1 MGGILILNSEMIL
14 TRNILLFEPDSSGHH
29 PGYLYHLIIH
39 FLENDYPFNLVVLV
53 APDFF
58 EKHPQIIQKTLSPR
72 VKWLEF
78 SDAEFKNWQVIKSKS
93 VTKRSFFEWELL
105 RKYIVET
112 KSIYVFLMYIDYLQV
127 AMLTQKTL
135 PCPVSGI
142 LFRPTLVNY
151 PSHSVKEMVNSWR
164 KNLTLKY
171 FVKTKSLDSLFSL
184 DFFATKYIQQN
195 WQTNKVTF
203 LPDPVQV
210 YQSSMSVDKLKIEL
224 GIEPNRKVFLIFG
237 FLDSRKGISEVME
250 AISHISREK
259 SSKGT
264 LLIVGPWEESE
275 RNKFD
280 ETIDNILQYSDF
292 QIIIKNKFV
301 QDEDI
306 QSYFEVSDFILAL
319 YAKHIGMSAIMVRAA
334 AAQKP
339 CLTHNFGL
347 MGKIVIENQL
357 GMIVEN
363 DLAKKME
370 MLLSENILIG
380 NNKKMREFAELN
392 SAENYAKV
400 ILQGIE
406 EKLQEV

>member
-1 MGGILILNSEMIL
+1 MIPSK
-14 TRNILLFEPDSSGHH
+14 NILLFEPDSSGHH
-29 PGYLYHLIIH
+29 PGYLYHLIIN
-39 FLENDYPFNLVVLV
+39 FLENEYPFNLVVLV

-72 VKWLEF
+72 VKWIKF
-78 SDAEFKNWQVIKSKS
+78 SDSEFNNWQEIKSKS

-105 RKYIVET
+105 RKCIIET
-112 KSIYVFLMYIDYLQV
+112 KSVYAFLMYIDYLQI
-127 AMLTQKTL
+127 ALLTQKAL

-151 PSHSVKEMVNSWR
+151 PAHSLKEMVNSWR

-171 FVKTKSLDSLFSL
+171 FVKNNALDSLFNL
-184 DFFATKYIQQN
+184 DSFATNYIQQN
-195 WQTNKVTF
+195 WQTNKVKF

-210 YQSSMSVDKLKIEL
+210 YPSTKPVEELKKEL
-224 GIEPNRKVFLIFG
+224 NIKPNRKVFLIFG

-250 AISHISREK
+250 AIAKINKEK
-259 SSKGT
+259 SEKGT

-275 RNKFD
+275 RKKFESNINK
-280 ETIDNILQYSDF
+280 ILQNSDF
-292 QIIIKNKFV
+292 QIIIKDEFI

-306 QSYFEVSDFILAL
+306 QSYFEVSDYILAL
-319 YAKHIGMSAIMVRAA
+319 YTKHIGMSAIMVRAA

-339 CLTHNFGL
+339 FLTHNFGL

-370 MLLSENILIG
+370 MLLAENKEVG
-380 NNKKMREFAELN
+380 NKEKMKEFAELN

-400 ILQGIE
+400 ILDQ
-406 EKLQEV
+406 LQAQII

>member
-1 MGGILILNSEMIL
+1 M
-14 TRNILLFEPDSSGHH
+14 TKNILLFEPDSSGHH
-29 PGYLYHLIIH
+29 PGYLYHLIIN
-39 FLENDYPFNLVVLV
+39 FLENNYPFNLVILV

-72 VKWLEF
+72 VKWLKFSDNEF
-78 SDAEFKNWQVIKSKS
+78 SDWQKIKSRN

-105 RKYIVET
+105 RKYIIET
-112 KSIYVFLMYIDYLQV
+112 KSVYVFLMYIDYLQM
-127 AMLTQKTL
+127 ALLTQKVL

-151 PSHSVKEMVNSWR
+151 PAHSLRERINTWR

-171 FVKTKSLDSLFSL
+171 FVKSNSLDSLFNL
-184 DFFATKYIQQN
+184 DSFATKFIQQN
-195 WQTNKVTF
+195 WQTNKVKF

-210 YQSSMSVDKLKIEL
+210 YTSTKSVSNMKKVL
-224 GIEPNRKVFLIFG
+224 GIEANRKVFLIFG
-237 FLDSRKGISEVME
+237 FLDSRKGISEVMR
-250 AISHISREK
+250 AIAEIPQEIST
-259 SSKGT
+259 KGT

-275 RNKFD
+275 RKIFD
-280 ETIDNILQYSDF
+280 NSFQNTVKNSDF
-292 QIIIKNKFV
+292 QIIIKDEFI

-306 QSYFEVSDFILAL
+306 QSYFEVSDYILSL

-339 CLTHNFGL
+339 FLAHNFGL
-347 MGKIVIENQL
+347 MGKIVTENQL

-363 DLAKKME
+363 DLSEKME
-370 MLLSENILIG
+370 ILLSSTIEVG
-380 NNKKMREFAELN
+380 NKEKMREFAELN

-400 ILQGIE
+400 ILNGIIDSLSRIE
-406 EKLQEV
+406 

>member
-1 MGGILILNSEMIL
+1 MI
-14 TRNILLFEPDSSGHH
+14 TSKNILLFEPDSSGHH
-29 PGYLYHLIIH
+29 PGYLYHLLIH
-39 FLENDYPFNLVVLV
+39 FLENDYSYNLVVLV

-58 EKHPQIIQKTLSPR
+58 DKHPQIIQKTLSPR
-72 VKWLEF
+72 VNWLKF
-78 SDAEFKNWQVIKSKS
+78 SDSEFDKWQEIKSKS

-112 KSIYVFLMYIDYLQV
+112 KSVYTFLMYIDYLQI
-127 AMLTQKTL
+127 ALLTQKAL
-135 PCPVSGI
+135 PNPISGI

-151 PSHSVKEMVNSWR
+151 PFHSLKEMVNCWR

-171 FVKTKSLDSLFSL
+171 FVQHKALDSLFNL
-184 DFFATKYIQQN
+184 DPFATDYIQQN
-195 WQTNKVTF
+195 WQTDKVKS

-210 YQSSMSVDKLKIEL
+210 YPSSKSVNELKMELKIK
-224 GIEPNRKVFLIFG
+224 PNRKVFLIFG

-250 AISHISREK
+250 AISQISSEK

-280 ETIDNILQYSDF
+280 STIKNILQNSDF
-292 QIIIKNKFV
+292 QVIIKNEFI

-306 QSYFEVSDFILAL
+306 QSYFEVSDYILAL

-339 CLTHNFGL
+339 FLAHNFGL

-357 GMIVEN
+357 GMIVDN
-363 DLAKKME
+363 DLSKKME
-370 MLLSENILIG
+370 MLLSSTIEVG
-380 NNKKMREFAELN
+380 NKEKMKEFAELN

-400 ILQGIE
+400 ILDS
-406 EKLQEV
+406 LQTQII

>member
-1 MGGILILNSEMIL
+1 MIPSK
-14 TRNILLFEPDSSGHH
+14 NILLFEPDSSGHH

-39 FLENDYPFNLVVLV
+39 FLENDYHFNLVVLV

-58 EKHPQIIQKTLSPR
+58 EKHPQIIQKSISPR
-72 VKWLEF
+72 VKWLKF
-78 SDAEFKNWQVIKSKS
+78 SDSEFNIWQEIKSKS
-93 VTKRSFFEWELL
+93 VTKRSFFEWKLL

-112 KSIYVFLMYIDYLQV
+112 KSAHVFLMYIDYLQI
-127 AMLTQKTL
+127 ALLTQKAL

-151 PSHSVKEMVNSWR
+151 PSHSLKVMINSWR

-171 FVKTKSLDSLFSL
+171 FVKNKSLDSLFIL
-184 DFFATKYIQQN
+184 DPFATEYIQQN
-195 WQTNKVTF
+195 WETNKVKF

-210 YQSSMSVDKLKIEL
+210 YPTANSVEELKIEL
-224 GIEPNRKVFLIFG
+224 KIKPNRKVFLIFG

-250 AISHISREK
+250 AILHISKTE

-275 RNKFD
+275 RKKFD
-280 ETIDNILQYSDF
+280 LGIDKILQSSDF
-292 QIIIKNKFV
+292 QIIIKDEFI

-306 QSYFEVSDFILAL
+306 QSYFEVSDYILAL

-339 CLTHNFGL
+339 FLTHNFGL
-347 MGKIVIENQL
+347 MGKVVTENQL

-363 DLAKKME
+363 DLAQKME
-370 MLLSENILIG
+370 MLLSENKEVG
-380 NNKKMREFAELN
+380 DKEKMKEFAELN

-400 ILQGIE
+400 ILE
-406 EKLQEV
+406 HL

>member
-1 MGGILILNSEMIL
+1 MIPSK
-14 TRNILLFEPDSSGHH
+14 NILLFEPDSSGHH

-39 FLENDYPFNLVVLV
+39 FLENDYSYNLIVLV

-72 VKWLEF
+72 VKWLKF
-78 SDAEFKNWQVIKSKS
+78 SDSEFNNWREIKSKS

-112 KSIYVFLMYIDYLQV
+112 KSVYAFLMYIDYLQI
-127 AMLTQKTL
+127 ALLTQKAL
-135 PCPVSGI
+135 PCPISGI
-142 LFRPTLVNY
+142 LFRPTLINY
-151 PSHSVKEMVNSWR
+151 PSHSLKEMINSWR

-171 FVKTKSLDSLFSL
+171 FVKNKALDLLFNLDS
-184 DFFATKYIQQN
+184 FATDYIQQN
-195 WQTNKVTF
+195 WQTDKVKF

-210 YQSSMSVDKLKIEL
+210 YPSAKSVEALKTEL
-224 GIEPNRKVFLIFG
+224 KIEPNRKVFLIFG

-250 AISHISREK
+250 AILHISKEK
-259 SSKGT
+259 SLKGT

-280 ETIDNILQYSDF
+280 LTIDKILQKSDF
-292 QIIIKNKFV
+292 QVIIKNEFI

-306 QSYFEVSDFILAL
+306 QSYFEVSDYILAL

-339 CLTHNFGL
+339 FLTHNFGL
-347 MGKIVIENQL
+347 MGKVVTENQL

-363 DLAKKME
+363 DLAQKME
-370 MLLSENILIG
+370 MLLSENKEVG
-380 NNKKMREFAELN
+380 DKEKMKEFAELN

-400 ILQGIE
+400 ILE
-406 EKLQEV
+406 YLQTQFI

>member
-1 MGGILILNSEMIL
+1 MIPSK
-14 TRNILLFEPDSSGHH
+14 NILLFEPDSSGHH
-29 PGYLYHLIIH
+29 PGYLYHLIIY
-39 FLENDYPFNLVVLV
+39 FLENDYFFNLVVLV

-72 VKWLEF
+72 VKWFKF
-78 SDAEFKNWQVIKSKS
+78 SDSEFNDWQEIKSRS
-93 VTKRSFFEWELL
+93 VTKRSFFEWELI
-105 RKYIVET
+105 RKYVTET
-112 KSIYVFLMYIDYLQV
+112 QSDYVFLMYIDYLQV
-127 AMLTQKTL
+127 ALLTQKAL

-151 PSHSVKEMVNSWR
+151 PAHSLKEMINSWR

-171 FVKTKSLDSLFSL
+171 FIQHKALDSLFNL
-184 DFFATKYIQQN
+184 DSFATDYIHQN
-195 WQTNKVTF
+195 WQTDKVKF

-210 YQSSMSVDKLKIEL
+210 YPSSKPVDELKTAL
-224 GIEPNRKVFLIFG
+224 KIEPNRKVFLIFG

-259 SSKGT
+259 SSRGT
-264 LLIVGPWEESE
+264 LLIVGPWEELE
-275 RNKFD
+275 RKKFD
-280 ETIDNILQYSDF
+280 LSIDKIMQNSDF
-292 QIIIKNKFV
+292 QIIIKDKFI

-306 QSYFEVSDFILAL
+306 QSYFEVSDYILAL

-339 CLTHNFGL
+339 FLTHNFGL
-347 MGKIVIENQL
+347 MGKVVIENQL

-370 MLLSENILIG
+370 MLLSENMEIG
-380 NNKKMREFAELN
+380 NKQKMKEFAELN
-392 SAENYAKV
+392 SAENYGKV
-400 ILQGIE
+400 ILDV
-406 EKLQEV
+406 LQTQLF

>member
-1 MGGILILNSEMIL
+1 MIPNK
-14 TRNILLFEPDSSGHH
+14 NILLFEPDSSGHH
-29 PGYLYHLIIH
+29 PGYLYHLIIY
-39 FLENDYPFNLVVLV
+39 FLENDYPFNLEVLV

-58 EKHPQIIQKTLSPR
+58 EKHLQIIQKTISPS
-72 VKWLEF
+72 VKWLKISDSEF
-78 SDAEFKNWQVIKSKS
+78 EKWQKIKAKS

-105 RKYIVET
+105 RKYIIQT
-112 KSIYVFLMYIDYLQV
+112 KSVYAFLMYIDYLQI
-127 AMLTQKTL
+127 ALITQKNL

-142 LFRPTLVNY
+142 LFRPTLINY
-151 PSHSVKEMVNSWR
+151 PSHSFKELANSWR

-171 FVKTKSLDSLFSL
+171 FVQHKALDSLFNL
-184 DFFATKYIQQN
+184 DPFATDYIYKN
-195 WQTNKVTF
+195 WQTNKVKF

-210 YQSSMSVDKLKIEL
+210 YPPSKSVDELKTEL
-224 GIEPNRKVFLIFG
+224 KIEPNRKVFLIFG

-250 AISHISREK
+250 SISNITKEK

-275 RNKFD
+275 KKKFD
-280 ETIDNILQYSDF
+280 STVDNILQNSYF
-292 QIIIKNKFV
+292 QVIIKDEFI

-306 QSYFEVSDFILAL
+306 QSYFEVSDYILAL
-319 YAKHIGMSAIMVRAA
+319 YTKHIGMSAIMVRAA

-339 CLTHNFGL
+339 FLTHNFGL

-363 DLAKKME
+363 DLAQKME

-380 NNKKMREFAELN
+380 NKEKMKDFAELN

-400 ILQGIE
+400 ILDT
-406 EKLQEV
+406 LQTQLLQI

>member
-1 MGGILILNSEMIL
+1 MIPNK
-14 TRNILLFEPDSSGHH
+14 NILLFEPDSSGHH
-29 PGYLYHLIIH
+29 PGYLYHLIIN
-39 FLENDYPFNLVVLV
+39 FLENDYSFNLVVLV
-53 APDFF
+53 TPDFYTN
-58 EKHPQIIQKTLSPR
+58 HPQIIQKTLSPR
-72 VKWLEF
+72 VKWLKISDSEF
-78 SDAEFKNWQVIKSKS
+78 NNWQEIKSKS

-105 RKYIVET
+105 RKYIAET
-112 KSIYVFLMYIDYLQV
+112 KSVFVFLMYIDYLQI
-127 AMLTQKTL
+127 ALLTQKVL

-151 PSHSVKEMVNSWR
+151 PSHSLKEVINSWR

-171 FVKTKSLDSLFSL
+171 FVKNKGLNSLFNL
-184 DFFATKYIQQN
+184 DPFATQYIQQN
-195 WQTNKVTF
+195 WQTDKVKF

-210 YQSSMSVDKLKIEL
+210 YPSTKSVEEFKNEL
-224 GIEPNRKVFLIFG
+224 QIKPNRKVFLIFG

-250 AISHISREK
+250 AISNIEREK

-275 RNKFD
+275 RKKFD
-280 ETIDNILQYSDF
+280 LNSNKIFQESDF
-292 QIIIKNKFV
+292 QVIIKDTFI

-306 QSYFEVSDFILAL
+306 QSYFEVSDYVLAL

-339 CLTHNFGL
+339 FLTHNFGL
-347 MGKIVIENQL
+347 MGKIVTENLL

-363 DLAKKME
+363 DLAEKIEK
-370 MLLSENILIG
+370 LLSENIEVG
-380 NNKKMREFAELN
+380 DKEKMKEFAELN

-400 ILQGIE
+400 ILE
-406 EKLQEV
+406 HLQTQVF

>member
-1 MGGILILNSEMIL
+1 MISSK
-14 TRNILLFEPDSSGHH
+14 NILLFEPDSSGHH
-29 PGYLYHLIIH
+29 PGYLYHLIIY
-39 FLENDYPFNLVVLV
+39 FLENDYFFNVVVLV

-72 VKWLEF
+72 VKWFKF
-78 SDAEFKNWQVIKSKS
+78 SDSEFNDWQKIKSRS
-93 VTKRSFFEWELL
+93 VTKRSFFEWELI
-105 RKYIVET
+105 RKYVIET
-112 KSIYVFLMYIDYLQV
+112 QSDYAFLMYIDYLQV
-127 AMLTQKTL
+127 ALLTQKAL

-151 PSHSVKEMVNSWR
+151 PAHSLKEMINSWR

-171 FVKTKSLDSLFSL
+171 FVQHKALDSLFNL
-184 DFFATKYIQQN
+184 DSFATDYIHQN
-195 WQTNKVTF
+195 WQTDKVKF

-210 YQSSMSVDKLKIEL
+210 YPSSKSVNELKNEL
-224 GIEPNRKVFLIFG
+224 KIEPNRKVFLIFG

-250 AISHISREK
+250 AISYISREK
-259 SSKGT
+259 SSIGT

-275 RNKFD
+275 RKKFD
-280 ETIDNILQYSDF
+280 LSIDKLMQSSAF
-292 QIIIKNKFV
+292 QIVIKDKFI

-306 QSYFEVSDFILAL
+306 QSYFEVSDYILAL

-339 CLTHNFGL
+339 FLTHNFGL
-347 MGKIVIENQL
+347 MGKVVAENQL

-370 MLLSENILIG
+370 MLLSENMEIG
-380 NNKKMREFAELN
+380 NKEKMKEFAELN
-392 SAENYAKV
+392 SAENYGKV
-400 ILQGIE
+400 ILDV
-406 EKLQEV
+406 LQTQLS

>member
-1 MGGILILNSEMIL
+1 MIPSK
-14 TRNILLFEPDSSGHH
+14 NILLFEPDSSGHH

-39 FLENDYPFNLVVLV
+39 FLENDYAYNLVVLV

-58 EKHPQIIQKTLSPR
+58 EKHPQIIQKSISPR
-72 VKWLEF
+72 VKWLKF
-78 SDAEFKNWQVIKSKS
+78 SDSEFNIWQEIKSKS

-105 RKYIVET
+105 RKYILET
-112 KSIYVFLMYIDYLQV
+112 KSVYAFLMYFDYLQI
-127 AMLTQKTL
+127 ALLTQKAL

-151 PSHSVKEMVNSWR
+151 PSHSLKEMINSWR

-171 FVKTKSLDSLFSL
+171 FVKNKALNSLFNL
-184 DFFATKYIQQN
+184 DPFATDYIQQN
-195 WQTNKVTF
+195 WQTNKVKF

-210 YQSSMSVDKLKIEL
+210 YQSTKSVEELKIEL
-224 GIEPNRKVFLIFG
+224 KIKSNRKVFLIFG

-250 AISHISREK
+250 AISQIDREK
-259 SSKGT
+259 SLKGT

-275 RNKFD
+275 RKKFD
-280 ETIDNILQYSDF
+280 LNIDKILQNSDF
-292 QIIIKNKFV
+292 QVIIKDEFI

-306 QSYFEVSDFILAL
+306 QSYFEVSDYILAL

-339 CLTHNFGL
+339 FLTHNFGL
-347 MGKIVIENQL
+347 MGKVLIENQL

-370 MLLSENILIG
+370 MLLSENIKVG
-380 NNKKMREFAELN
+380 DKEKMKEFAELN
-392 SAENYAKV
+392 SAENYGKV
-400 ILQGIE
+400 ILE
-406 EKLQEV
+406 YLQTQFL

>member
-1 MGGILILNSEMIL
+1 MISAK
-14 TRNILLFEPDSSGHH
+14 NILLFEPDSSGHH

-39 FLENDYPFNLVVLV
+39 FLENDYSFNLIVLV

-72 VKWLEF
+72 VKWLKF
-78 SDAEFKNWQVIKSKS
+78 SDVEFENWQEIKSKS

-112 KSIYVFLMYIDYLQV
+112 KSVCAFLMYIDYLQI
-127 AMLTQKTL
+127 ALLTQKAL

-151 PSHSVKEMVNSWR
+151 PSHTLKEMVNSWR

-171 FVKTKSLDSLFSL
+171 FVKNKSLASLFNL
-184 DFFATKYIQQN
+184 DSFATDYIQQN
-195 WQTNKVTF
+195 WQTDKVKF

-210 YQSSMSVDKLKIEL
+210 YPPSKSVDELKTELKIEN
-224 GIEPNRKVFLIFG
+224 NRKVFLIFG

-250 AISHISREK
+250 AISHIDRNV

-280 ETIDNILQYSDF
+280 ANIDNILQNCDF
-292 QIIIKNKFV
+292 QVIIKDEFI

-306 QSYFEVSDFILAL
+306 QSYFEVSDYILAL

-339 CLTHNFGL
+339 FLTHNFGL

-363 DLAKKME
+363 DLTQKME
-370 MLLSENILIG
+370 MLLSENITLG
-380 NNKKMREFAELN
+380 NKQKMNEFAELN

-400 ILQGIE
+400 ILDG
-406 EKLQEV
+406 LQTQVI

>member
-1 MGGILILNSEMIL
+1 MIPNKNILI
-14 TRNILLFEPDSSGHH
+14 FEPDSSGHH
-29 PGYLYHLIIH
+29 PGYLYHLIIN
-39 FLENDYPFNLVVLV
+39 FLENEYPFNLTVLV

-72 VKWLEF
+72 VKWLIF
-78 SDAEFKNWQVIKSKS
+78 SDPEFKNWQEIKAKS

-105 RKYIVET
+105 RKYITES
-112 KSIYVFLMYIDYLQV
+112 KSVYAFLMYIDYLQM
-127 AMLTQKTL
+127 ALLTQKAL

-151 PSHSVKEMVNSWR
+151 PAHSVKEMLNSWR
-164 KNLTLKY
+164 KNLTLKL
-171 FVKTKSLDSLFSL
+171 FVKNNSLDSLFNL
-184 DFFATKYIQQN
+184 DPFATDFIQQN
-195 WQTNKVTF
+195 WKTDKVKF

-210 YQSSMSVDKLKIEL
+210 YPSTKSVAEL
-224 GIEPNRKVFLIFG
+224 RNDLQIEPNRKVFLIFG

-250 AISHISREK
+250 AVSNISKEN
-259 SSKGT
+259 SSKAT

-275 RNKFD
+275 RKKFD
-280 ETIDNILQYSDF
+280 EKIGGVLQNSDI
-292 QIIIKNKFV
+292 QIIVKDEFI

-306 QSYFEVSDFILAL
+306 QAYFEVSDYILAL

-339 CLTHNFGL
+339 FLTHNFGL
-347 MGKIVIENQL
+347 MGKIVTENQL

-363 DLAKKME
+363 DLAEKMTK
-370 MLLSENILIG
+370 LLSENIEVG
-380 NNKKMREFAELN
+380 NKEKMREFAELN

-400 ILQGIE
+400 ILNCITDSLVRSD
-406 EKLQEV
+406 KY

>member
-1 MGGILILNSEMIL
+1 MIP
-14 TRNILLFEPDSSGHH
+14 TKNILLFEPDSSGHH
-29 PGYLYHLIIH
+29 PGYLYHLLIH
-39 FLENDYPFNLVVLV
+39 FLENEYLFNLVILV

-72 VKWLEF
+72 VKWLKF
-78 SDAEFKNWQVIKSKS
+78 SDAEFNKWQQLKSKS
-93 VTKRSFFEWELL
+93 VTKRAFFEWELL
-105 RKYIVET
+105 RKYIIET
-112 KSIYVFLMYIDYLQV
+112 KSIYAFLMYIDYLQI
-127 AMLTQKTL
+127 ALLTQKAL

-151 PSHSVKEMVNSWR
+151 PAHSLKEMLNSWR

-171 FVKTKSLDSLFSL
+171 FVNNKSLDSLFNL
-184 DFFATKYIQQN
+184 DPFAANYIQKK
-195 WQTNKVTF
+195 WETNKVKF

-210 YQSSMSVDKLKIEL
+210 YPSSKNVDELKTEL
-224 GIEPNRKVFLIFG
+224 KIEPNRKVFLIFG

-250 AISHISREK
+250 AIKDISREK

-275 RNKFD
+275 RKKFD
-280 ETIDNILQYSDF
+280 STIDNVLQNSDF
-292 QIIIKNKFV
+292 QLIINDEFV

-306 QSYFEVSDFILAL
+306 QAYFEVSDYILAL
-319 YAKHIGMSAIMVRAA
+319 YTKHIGMSAIMVRAA

-339 CLTHNFGL
+339 FLTHNFGL
-347 MGKIVIENQL
+347 MGKVVIENQL

-363 DLAKKME
+363 DLSNKME
-370 MLLSENILIG
+370 ILLSDNVAIG
-380 NNKKMREFAELN
+380 NKAKMKEFAELN

-400 ILQGIE
+400 ILDQ
-406 EKLQEV
+406 LQAQFI